1 MSRTL
6 SPRSAAVAALTG
18 ALVLAPIGAA
28 VADQPSE
35 VGTGPSTA
43 TAPYV
48 LPVAQGV
55 SITSLLTVGDNPSG
69 AYPMVGI
76 PDGLG
81 AQRAKNGPLTVL
93 MNHEIRDTLGVPR
106 AHGQK
111 GAFVS
116 KWTLDPRTGVVQGGS
131 DLISTVNYWQYG
143 APGQYGATPLAP
155 VGAAV
160 GTHTLAFSRFCSGYL
175 SDPGQLYN
183 KSTRKGYAGDL
194 YFANE
199 ESGDEGRVFGVTMS
213 GTAWQLPRLG
223 LFSWE
228 NTIVAPTRGDT
239 TVVVGNEDGGS
250 GQLRV
255 YWGAKQSV
263 GTEVE
268 RAGLTNGTNHVLT
281 IPGGVTT
288 DAAFRTTH
296 GTGTPVAVGFAD
308 SEWNAS
314 GAAQNASA
322 AAAGLT
328 LNRIEDGAFDPR
340 NPNDY
345 YFLTTEGG
353 DKTVPVGAPTRDGGG
368 LWRLSFADVNRPQL
382 GGTLTLLLD
391 GSEAPSL
398 NKPDNMAIDTEG
410 NVLIQEDPG
419 GNAHLARI
427 LAYRIEDGAIGVLA
441 QFDAAQFSAA
451 LAAPTA
457 FITEDEESSGIID
470 ISRLTNKESTFLFDA
485 EVHKASADPALVEQ
499 GQLLTMTV
507 DSWDRVYEARNDDS
521 ENGHDG
527 EDQGNHG
534 GQDDRRGYSIGLWGD
549 MPYTAT
555 GPAALPNVINDI
567 NKQELE
573 FTVFDGDI
581 KAGSNAPC
589 DQAQYDQA
597 QAMFSVVKWA
607 TIYTPG
613 DNEWTDCDR
622 QSNGLYAPNER
633 LALIRTMFFSDSKSQ
648 GQDRLDVTRQSAQ
661 FPENARWEHDGVTY
675 ITVNTPGSDN
685 NYPQTDAAG
694 QPIDA
699 DKKLTSVSGRPQNG
713 DLAEYTARN
722 AANLAWLDA
731 GFAFAKSRGSKGIMV
746 VQQADM
752 FPSATNT
759 DTITHYADEVAKLT
773 SLTAAFNG
781 QVALV
786 NGDSH
791 VFTVDNPLGL
801 QNFTRVVTPGEVHNH
816 WVRADVN
823 AKDPKVFTFTQQL
836 VPGNAP

>member
-1 MSRTL
+1 
-6 SPRSAAVAALTG
+6 
-18 ALVLAPIGAA
+18 
-28 VADQPSE
+28 
-35 VGTGPSTA
+35 
-43 TAPYV
+43 
-48 LPVAQGV
+48 
-55 SITSLLTVGDNPSG
+55 
-69 AYPMVGI
+69 
-76 PDGLG
+76 
-81 AQRAKNGPLTVL
+81 
-93 MNHEIRDTLGVPR
+93 
-106 AHGQK
+106 
-111 GAFVS
+111 
-116 KWTLDPRTGVVQGGS
+116 
-131 DLISTVNYWQYG
+131 
-143 APGQYGATPLAP
+143 
-155 VGAAV
+155 
-160 GTHTLAFSRFCSGYL
+160 
-175 SDPGQLYN
+175 
-183 KSTRKGYAGDL
+183 
-194 YFANE
+194 
-199 ESGDEGRVFGVTMS
+199 
-213 GTAWQLPRLG
+213 
-223 LFSWE
+223 
-228 NTIVAPTRGDT
+228 
-239 TVVVGNEDGGS
+239 
-250 GQLRV
+250 
-255 YWGAKQSV
+255 
-263 GTEVE
+263 
-268 RAGLTNGTNHVLT
+268 
-281 IPGGVTT
+281 
-288 DAAFRTTH
+288 
-296 GTGTPVAVGFAD
+296 
-308 SEWNAS
+308 
-314 GAAQNASA
+314 
-322 AAAGLT
+322 
-328 LNRIEDGAFDPR
+328 
-340 NPNDY
+340 
-345 YFLTTEGG
+345 
-353 DKTVPVGAPTRDGGG
+353 
-368 LWRLSFADVNRPQL
+368 
-382 GGTLTLLLD
+382 
-391 GSEAPSL
+391 
-398 NKPDNMAIDTEG
+398 MAIDTEG
-410 NVLIQEDPG
+410 NVLIQEDPR
-419 GNAHLARI
+419 GNAPAAR
-427 LAYRIEDGAIGVLA
+427 LHVYRIEDGAIGVLA

-507 DSWDRVYEARNDDS
+507 DSWDRVCRPATTTRRTGTTARTRATTVVRMTEGYRS
-521 ENGHDG
+521 PVGRHALHGNGPG
-527 EDQGNHG
+527 
-534 GQDDRRGYSIGLWGD
+534 RT
-549 MPYTAT
+549 P
-555 GPAALPNVINDI
+555 VINDI